1 MSHRDS
7 TRNRILSTSL
17 ELFNAT
23 GIAKTSVNSIAAELQ
38 ISSGNLHY
46 HFKTK
51 EQIADALLRRF
62 QDRIETIIAPSA
74 TITALDDLWLIL
86 HLALETIEE
95 YRFIYRDVDFLVR
108 ESPRVAQ
115 RLQRITMHCVAAA
128 QRMCAA
134 LAKAGVL
141 RARPEDINDLAVQMV
156 LTATCW
162 YTFARLWQVGQ
173 PQAYTAGRAAYHVLT
188 LLTPYLAENARL
200 YMTYL
205 RSKYLG

>member
-17 ELFNAT
+17 ELFNAS
-23 GIAKTSVNSIAAELQ
+23 GIGKTSLNRIAAELD

-51 EQIADALLRRF
+51 EQIADVLIRRF

-74 TITALDDLWLIL
+74 TITALDDLWLVL
-86 HLALETIEE
+86 HLALETFEE

-108 ESPRVAQ
+108 ESARIAQ
-115 RLQRITMHCVAAA
+115 RLQLITVHCVAAA
-128 QRMCAA
+128 HQMCSA
-134 LAKAGVL
+134 LAKASVI
-141 RARPEDINDLAVQMV
+141 RAKPEEVDDLAVQMV

-162 YTFARLWQVGQ
+162 YTFARLWQAGQ
-173 PQAYTAGRAAYHVLT
+173 PEGHTAGRAAYHVLT
-188 LLTPYLAENARL
+188 LLTPYLADNARL